1 MPLLCLIRRF
11 IGTCGSGERWHEVV
25 HESNLPQ
32 QSQFGTRNSSL
43 SSNTKIGRKKLPSP
57 WKVTFVRLT
66 VTSASIFLPLEAN
79 LLTAR
84 NTLASP
90 SYYSL
95 RFKCIVFH
103 VFRVFHV
110 FHFFT
115 FRIFSCFHFLHVCDI
130 SSVWQNTARS
140 RMYIWRRTTDHRWA
154 KRRTSAACNFNEPPM
169 RKIAE
174 NQNW

>member
-79 LLTAR
+79 YSPPETPSRRPHITLFGSNVLFFMFSVFFMFFIFLRSAYFLVFIFFMFVTFHLCDRILLVAE
-84 NTLASP
+84 
-90 SYYSL
+90 YEYGE
-95 RFKCIVFH
+95 
-103 VFRVFHV
+103 
-110 FHFFT
+110 
-115 FRIFSCFHFLHVCDI
+115 
-130 SSVWQNTARS
+130 
-140 RMYIWRRTTDHRWA
+140 
-154 KRRTSAACNFNEPPM
+154 EPPM
-169 RKIAE
+169 SQTNNLCRF
-174 NQNW
+174 